1 MFYGIDIP
9 PTASRKEIIDNELN
23 VISERKM
30 LAKQSVIKLPPHHLV
45 VMYDGTGISTESDN
59 GKETNLRLA
68 TGELFTYSSY
78 EGEWTNIDNLETIFD
93 EETTE
98 NIIKSSMEIEKLFSK
113 IER

>member
-45 VMYDGTGISTESDN
+45 VMYDGPGISTE
-59 GKETNLRLA
+59 
-68 TGELFTYSSY
+68 
-78 EGEWTNIDNLETIFD
+78 
-93 EETTE
+93 
-98 NIIKSSMEIEKLFSK
+98 
-113 IER
+113 